1 MRHCGMDVHLR
12 STTVETLDADSG
24 EVCRR
29 VLRTDRETLRRWLMM
44 EPPMRVVL
52 EAGASSH
59 WVAETVEELG
69 HEVVVVDPRRTS
81 AVAVAGGCKKTDALD
96 ASTLAWLSS
105 KGALVPSFRSSPAM
119 REWRR
124 LLTTRQRIVRSRGDL
139 VRTVRSALAAQGIV
153 LPVRRLKKFVARVRE
168 LPEALSLGGL
178 LHLIELFDEQLALAN
193 REVLARA
200 HTDAIVQ
207 RLMTVDGVGPLVA
220 SAFRVV
226 IEDARRF
233 RSGRQVAAYVGLT
246 PAVYNS
252 GSSERLGSITKHGD
266 KLLRTLLIEAALV
279 LLNRTRKPSQLQ
291 HWGRQVRVRVGQRK
305 AAVAVA
311 RKLCSVMWAM
321 WKRETEFKR
330 TA

>member
-105 KGALVPSFRSSPAM
+105 KGALVPSFR
-119 REWRR
+119 RR
-124 LLTTRQRIVRSRGDL
+124 AL
-139 VRTVRSALAAQGIV
+139 SAL
-153 LPVRRLKKFVARVRE
+153 
-168 LPEALSLGGL
+168 
-178 LHLIELFDEQLALAN
+178 
-193 REVLARA
+193 
-200 HTDAIVQ
+200 
-207 RLMTVDGVGPLVA
+207 
-220 SAFRVV
+220 
-226 IEDARRF
+226 
-233 RSGRQVAAYVGLT
+233 
-246 PAVYNS
+246 
-252 GSSERLGSITKHGD
+252 
-266 KLLRTLLIEAALV
+266 
-279 LLNRTRKPSQLQ
+279 
-291 HWGRQVRVRVGQRK
+291 RK
-305 AAVAVA
+305 AGNRGRRA
-311 RKLCSVMWAM
+311 
-321 WKRETEFKR
+321 
-330 TA
+330 

>member
-12 STTVETLDADSG
+12 STTVETLDVDTG
-24 EVCRR
+24 EVARR
-29 VLRTDRETLRRWLMM
+29 VLRTERETLRRWLSA

-52 EAGASSH
+52 EAGSSSH
-59 WVAETVEELG
+59 WVAETVEQLG

-105 KGALVPSFRSSPAM
+105 KGALVPSYRSSPAM
-119 REWRR
+119 RDWRR

-153 LPVRRLKKFVARVRE
+153 LPIRRAATFVARVRE
-168 LPEALSLGGL
+168 LPEALPLAGL
-178 LHLIELFDEQLALAN
+178 LQLIDAFDKQIALAN

-200 HTDAIVQ
+200 HADPTVR

-226 IEDARRF
+226 VEDARRF
-233 RSGRQVAAYVGLT
+233 HSGRQVAAYIGLT
-246 PAVYNS
+246 PVVHNS
-252 GSSERLGSITKHGD
+252 GSRERLGSISKCGD

-279 LLNRTRKPSQLQ
+279 LLNRTRKRSRLQ
-291 HWGRQVRVRVGQRK
+291 DWGWQVRARIGHRK

-311 RKLCSVMWAM
+311 RKLCAVLWAM
-321 WKRETEFKR
+321 WKRETECNRMK
-330 TA
+330 